1 MYGLPLV
8 GQIQPQKA
16 LSPQDVK
23 VLWLLKP
30 DQTRCN
36 VGAQNHLQTT
46 WLLDRV
52 LYSVEQPPHCDL
64 LRLSPCL
71 DDLFPHR
78 GWLFSCSGSFIA
90 IARCWLAVF
99 STYIQQA
106 WQAGNMPQ
114 TKVQIQVAGPR
125 VSLAALV
132 VLVVKLSTI
141 CSDSRRSSIYNIIRV
156 SE

>member
-71 DDLFPHR
+71 DDLFPHP
-78 GWLFSCSGSFIA
+78 GWLFSGS
-90 IARCWLAVF
+90 
-99 STYIQQA
+99 
-106 WQAGNMPQ
+106 
-114 TKVQIQVAGPR
+114 
-125 VSLAALV
+125 
-132 VLVVKLSTI
+132 
-141 CSDSRRSSIYNIIRV
+141 
-156 SE
+156 